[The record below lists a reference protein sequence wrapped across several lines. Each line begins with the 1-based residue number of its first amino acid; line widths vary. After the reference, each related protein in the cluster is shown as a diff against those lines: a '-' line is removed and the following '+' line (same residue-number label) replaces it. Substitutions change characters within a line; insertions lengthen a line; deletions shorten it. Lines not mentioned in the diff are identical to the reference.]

1 MSVAEPAVSP
11 SATGTIRGGAGL
23 PQLRRTGSRRRAFPS
38 LLPSSHPAALLPFP
52 RNSRYE
58 REAAGV
64 VSTSVAVAAV
74 AAPAG
79 VGPGP
84 ASERSLLLTRPGAS
98 QLLRGRKK
106 ERRVQG
112 GCGLADPPVHS
123 RRRKPPSAGGG
134 SRRLRGRGRSSGC
147 GRVSPEA
154 RGVGRAVGRRLWNGL
169 RTGVDSGEFGG
180 PGSTSRWVQ
189 FSRNRDC
196 VCMALAWHWRRAGQR
211 ALHGRVSAH
220 SPVSRLHGRGRPG
233 LPVTCNFIA
242 SRFLLFWNP
251 DWL

>member
-1 MSVAEPAVSP
+1 MSP
-11 SATGTIRGGAGL
+11 SATGTIRRGAGL
-23 PQLRRTGSRRRAFPS
+23 AQLRRPGCRRRASPS
-38 LLPSSHPAALLPFP
+38 LLPCSPPAALLPFP

-58 REAAGV
+58 REAVGA

-79 VGPGP
+79 GGPGP
-84 ASERSLLLTRPGAS
+84 ASERRLLLARPGAR

-123 RRRKPPSAGGG
+123 RKRKPPPAGG
-134 SRRLRGRGRSSGC
+134 SRRPRGRGRSSGC

-169 RTGVDSGEFGG
+169 RSGVDSGGLGG

-189 FSRNRDC
+189 CSRNRDC
-196 VCMALAWHWRRAGQR
+196 VGTALAWRWRRAGQR
-211 ALHGRVSAH
+211 AFHGRVSAH
-220 SPVSRLHGRGRPG
+220 SPVSRLQGRGRPG
-233 LPVTCNFIA
+233 LPVTCIFIA
-242 SRFLLFWNP
+242 SCFLLFWNP
-251 DWL
+251 GWL